1 MRIRPPRFDPTLE
14 QEYLESRAS
23 DHWALLRW
31 AVIVVAPL
39 YVVVGVWDEMLDPG
53 SLRSTWPIRVGLTAF
68 FLIFAAVIWRA
79 RSVRVLGVAWL
90 VAFAASA
97 IGFVLIIREIDG
109 GYLAGVAALVI
120 PMVLVGLS
128 LTHLQAMGGLAA
140 LVALPIIMYAAFEA
154 TAVEITNLS
163 VWLFTGAAF
172 AYIAFRAA
180 DTTRRRVFLAE
191 RDLAAERDRSETLLL
206 NVLPK
211 TIADQLKED
220 SATIAERFEM
230 ISILF
235 ADIVGFTPI
244 SQAMSAEEAVD
255 MLSGFFSHF
264 DELVDRL
271 GVEKIR
277 TIGDSY
283 MAVAGVPTPM
293 YNHAAVLAALAV
305 EIRDYVRAS
314 PPFNGHRIDFRI
326 GISSGPAVAGVIG
339 TKKFQYDV
347 WGDAVNTASRM
358 ESHGVPG
365 RIQITEATRD
375 LIQDEYECIP
385 RGEIDIKGK
394 GRMKTWFLEGRLES
408 P

>member
-1 MRIRPPRFDPTLE
+1 MRVLPPRFDPTLE
-14 QEYLESRAS
+14 QEFLDSRVS
-23 DHWALLRW
+23 DHWTLLRW

-39 YVVVGVWDEMLDPG
+39 YLVIGVWDEILDPG
-53 SLRSTWPIRVGLTAF
+53 ALRSTWPIRASLTAF

-79 RSVRVLGVAWL
+79 RSVRALGAAWL

-97 IGFVLIIREIDG
+97 IGFVLIVRQIEG

-120 PMVLVGLS
+120 PMGLVGLS
-128 LTHLQAMGGLAA
+128 LTHLQASAGLAVLIA
-140 LVALPIIMYAAFEA
+140 RPIIMYALFEA
-154 TAVEITNLS
+154 TAVEITNLA
-163 VWLFTGAAF
+163 VWLLTGAAF
-172 AYIAFRAA
+172 AYIAFRVA
-180 DTTRRRVFLAE
+180 DTTRRRAFLAE
-191 RDLAAERDRSETLLL
+191 RDLAVERDRSETLLL
-206 NVLPK
+206 NVLPE

-220 SATIAERFEM
+220 SGTIAERFEM

-235 ADIVGFTPI
+235 ADVVGFTP
-244 SQAMSAEEAVD
+244 MSETMDPEEAID
-255 MLSGFFSHF
+255 MLNEFFTHF
-264 DELVDRL
+264 DALVDRL

-293 YNHAAVLAALAV
+293 DDHAAVLAAMAV
-305 EIRDYVRAS
+305 EIRDYVKTA
-314 PPFNGHRIDFRI
+314 PPINGQRIDFRI

-365 RIQITEATRD
+365 RIQISEATRD
-375 LIQDEYECIP
+375 LIQDEYECTP

-394 GRMKTWFLEGRLES
+394 GPMKTWFLEGPLG
-408 P
+408 